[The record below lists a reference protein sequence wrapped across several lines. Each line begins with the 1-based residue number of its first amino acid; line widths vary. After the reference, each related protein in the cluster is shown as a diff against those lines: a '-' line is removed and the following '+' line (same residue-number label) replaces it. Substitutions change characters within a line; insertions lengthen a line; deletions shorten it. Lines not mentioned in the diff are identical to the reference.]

1 MKLTR
6 LELFGFKS
14 FPQRTDVRFDEGI
27 TGIVGPNG
35 SGKSNIADA
44 VRWVLGEQS
53 AKALRG
59 AKMEDVIFV
68 GTQKRKLMPYCEV
81 SLIFDN
87 QDGKLKNPH
96 TEVMVTRRVYRSG
109 EGEYYLNKKSCRL
122 KDIVE
127 LFHDTG
133 VGREGYSIIGQGH
146 IDVILSGRGEERRA
160 AFEEAAGI
168 MAYRSRKEEAERKL
182 NRTQEHLL
190 RVGDLLEELGSRLEP
205 LKEQSET
212 AREYLRLSE
221 RLKNLDA
228 TIFLARHERLSK
240 RIETLEESN
249 KAIAEMVEKH
259 EQDLEGYKQKR
270 LANEESLS
278 LAEAESERVLNTLQ
292 AQENALREQAVLKER
307 SAQVLQAAITEE
319 QGNVSSIEA
328 LDQEAAELTR
338 MLENSSQ
345 DTESEQKL
353 LDEADK
359 ILSELEKQAEQA
371 QSEQTS
377 LEEALDSHRSRIL
390 QSANSRT
397 DAREQQA
404 RQQAMLTQAQ
414 SRVNEITGNEAQL
427 QDALTI
433 AQQEEQAAQD
443 KLESTREAVNR
454 LYENLRQTEANLL
467 LEREQTQADEAA
479 FQAAQ
484 TRFQQDKARLTAM
497 EELARSHEGF
507 FQPVRQAL
515 QYAEGNKKV
524 HGALAHLIS
533 VPKELETALEM
544 VLGSALQNIV
554 TDDEETAQELINY
567 LREKRYGRTTFLPIS
582 AVRGRTLNPNEKAVL
597 TMPGCLGTASELVT
611 YEPKYRDIV
620 ESLLG
625 RTLVAQNLDAAIAI
639 SRKGRQAF
647 HVVTLQGDVM
657 RAGGAMTGGSVQS
670 KTVSLLGREREIK
683 ELSQK
688 LNEQIIT
695 LQDTQA
701 ALNQKKAELKTA
713 QEKAASE
720 RLIAQDEEIA
730 IAREEE
736 RVNQATERLNNAQ
749 ARLEQSETAKT
760 QLQEMIAQIES
771 DLGKADL
778 INKQVE
784 EDREAMEAE
793 DSRLRAA
800 FAKAREATD
809 GIRERLDE
817 AREKKTALV
826 HRLDLV
832 HRDKQRFEKELIAL
846 RQRRDR
852 LKLNAASLKERI
864 AKEQQK
870 VEELDALTTQMTAAV
885 EQIREQNTRAETR
898 RRELTALQKHLM
910 DQSEATHR
918 LHSEDSAKLHRGEL
932 NLTRL
937 QEELHTITA
946 TLFNTHEL
954 TYALAGDFAIKE
966 KTDLPSLEKEAGD
979 IRKQIKD
986 MGAINIH
993 ALDEYATTQNRF
1005 TELSVQRDDA
1015 QQAREDLLNLIKRL
1029 QGQMEKQ
1036 FVREFALLNEYF
1048 AETFKRLFNGG
1059 QASLSLSD
1067 PAHPLECEIQ
1077 IKAQPPGKKLQ
1088 LLSLLSGG
1096 ERTLTAIA
1104 ILFAMLKLKPTP
1116 FCILDEIEAALDD
1129 ANIYS
1134 FADYLKEY
1142 KSGTQFIV
1150 ITHRKGTM
1158 ESCDMLYGVTMRE
1171 KGVSDIISV
1180 NLQEYTA

>member
-6 LELFGFKS
+6 LELYGFKS
-14 FPQRTDVRFDEGI
+14 FPQRTNVQFHGGI

-81 SLIFDN
+81 SLFFDN
-87 QDGKLKNPH
+87 SDGKLKNPH

-109 EGEYYLNKKSCRL
+109 EGEYYLNKKTCRL

-133 VGREGYSIIGQGH
+133 IGREGYSIIGQGH

-160 AFEEAAGI
+160 AFEDAAGI
-168 MAYRSRKEEAERKL
+168 VAYRSRKEEAERKL

-205 LKEQSET
+205 LREQSEQ
-212 AREYLRLSE
+212 AREYLLLAA
-221 RLKNLDA
+221 RLKSLDA
-228 TIFLARHERLSK
+228 TIFLARHERLSRRMDTLK
-240 RIETLEESN
+240 ESNQAISELVARHESELLLYKEERQTLED
-249 KAIAEMVEKH
+249 ALTAAE
-259 EQDLEGYKQKR
+259 Q
-270 LANEESLS
+270 
-278 LAEAESERVLNTLQ
+278 ESEQASTQLA
-292 AQENALREQAVLKER
+292 AQESTLREHAVLLERAEQALKTAMKEEQALRE
-307 SAQVLQAAITEE
+307 
-319 QGNVSSIEA
+319 SILA
-328 LDQEAAELTR
+328 
-338 MLENSSQ
+338 
-345 DTESEQKL
+345 
-353 LDEADK
+353 
-359 ILSELEKQAEQA
+359 LEKETGDLKALLE
-371 QSEQTS
+371 STS
-377 LEEALDSHRSRIL
+377 TDTQKEEALLKEADSQLSALEKDAASAQEQQALVEDELDAHRSRQL
-390 QSANSRT
+390 AQANSRS
-397 DAREQQA
+397 DFREQQA
-404 RQQAMLTQAQ
+404 RQQAMLAQAQ
-414 SRVNEITGNEAQL
+414 SRVSEITGNEEALNTALDTAQ
-427 QDALTI
+427 A
-433 AQQEEQAAQD
+433 EEQAANE
-443 KLESTREAVNR
+443 KLKATSEAVGLLQAR
-454 LYENLRQTEANLL
+454 LKETLASLKNDQSAAH
-467 LEREQTQADEAA
+467 QAQED
-479 FQAAQ
+479 FNTAQ
-484 TRFQQDKARLTAM
+484 IKYQRDRARLTAM
-497 EELARSHEGF
+497 EEVARSNEGF

-515 QYAEGNKKV
+515 LYAKDNKKV

-533 VPKELETALEM
+533 VPQELETAIEM

-554 TDDEETAQELINY
+554 TQDEETAKELILF
-567 LREKRYGRTTFLPIS
+567 LREKRYGRTTFLPLS
-582 AVRGRTLNPNEKAVL
+582 AVRGRTLNHAEKEVL
-597 TMPGCLGTASELVT
+597 ALPGCLGIASELLG
-611 YEPKYRDIV
+611 YLPQYREVV

-625 RTLVAQNLDAAIAI
+625 RTVIAKDMDAAIAI
-639 SRKGRQAF
+639 SRRARQAF

-657 RAGGAMTGGSVQS
+657 RAGGAMTGGSIQS

-683 ELSQK
+683 ELAQSVNDQALS
-688 LNEQIIT
+688 LNESQQAIKRQAQAIISA
-695 LQDTQA
+695 QA
-701 ALNQKKAELKTA
+701 AYEQ
-713 QEKAASE
+713 Q
-720 RLIAQDEEIA
+720 RLLTQDEEIL

-736 RVNQATERLNNAQ
+736 RFTQ
-749 ARLEQSETAKT
+749 ARERH
-760 QLQEMIAQIES
+760 LQ
-771 DLGKADL
+771 
-778 INKQVE
+778 
-784 EDREAMEAE
+784 
-793 DSRLRAA
+793 
-800 FAKAREATD
+800 AKARLTQSKDAKAQLMDIIEQLEGDLKKANAEHQQLEDNQGQMEEEDQRLRLALVSARTLAEQKREA
-809 GIRERLDE
+809 LDL
-817 AREKKTALV
+817 AREQRASLA
-826 HRLDLV
+826 HSLDLV
-832 HRDKQRFEKELIAL
+832 RRDRQRFERELFAL
-846 RQRRDR
+846 NQKQERQQQALLTLLDRITSNRAAHTALSDQSEAKNQLAEQVRQRSQ
-852 LKLNAASLKERI
+852 AA
-864 AKEQQK
+864 
-870 VEELDALTTQMTAAV
+870 
-885 EQIREQNTRAETR
+885 QNK
-898 RRELTALQKHLM
+898 RRELTLKQQALMQKT
-910 DQSEATHR
+910 EATHQA
-918 LHSEDSAKLHRGEL
+918 HTEDSARLHRGEL

-937 QEELHTITA
+937 TEELHTMAA

-954 TYALAGDFAIKE
+954 TYALADEFALNE
-966 KTDLPSLEKEAGD
+966 KSDLPAHEKEAAD
-979 IRKQIKD
+979 IRQTIKN

-993 ALDEYATTQNRF
+993 ALDEYAATQTRF
-1005 TELSVQRDDA
+1005 SDLSLQRDDA
-1015 QQAREDLLNLIKRL
+1015 QQAREDLLSLIKRL

-1036 FVREFALLNEYF
+1036 FVREFALLNDYF

-1067 PAHPLECEIQ
+1067 PSRPLDCEIQ

-1142 KSGTQFIV
+1142 KQSTQFIV